1 MTETALQQTLR
12 ESLSALVDNQASDM
26 ELRRVLRESEVNG
39 ELRRLWGRYQL
50 VGSALRHELPAG
62 VPVDLTAGI
71 WAAIDA
77 EESEAA
83 AVVPQPVTARAAR
96 WWSGFGRAAIAASV
110 AGVVIVS
117 AQIVQRS
124 NPAESAAVA
133 QAPAVAPA
141 APAALPA
148 GFATPDIAARTVST
162 HARLESGRESRAVP
176 QLMVPTQQAAVPSR
190 PSAEVQ
196 AYLQQVLQLHAVNAA
211 TGSPQGMLPYAR
223 IPVDAE

>member
-50 VGSALRHELPAG
+50 IGSALRHELPAG

-77 EESEAA
+77 EEQQVVSQPAA
-83 AVVPQPVTARAAR
+83 ARATR

-124 NPAESAAVA
+124 NPGEVAAVA
-133 QAPAVAPA
+133 QAPAAAPA

-148 GFATPDIAARTVST
+148 GFAAPDIAARTVST

-211 TGSPQGMLPYAR
+211 AGSPQGMLPYAR